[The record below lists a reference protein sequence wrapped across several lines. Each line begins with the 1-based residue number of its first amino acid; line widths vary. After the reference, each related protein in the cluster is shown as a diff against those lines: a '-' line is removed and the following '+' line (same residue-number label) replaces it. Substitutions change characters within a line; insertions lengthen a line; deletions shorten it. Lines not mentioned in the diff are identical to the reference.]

1 MPSTIKQKVIMN
13 FGTKRESSV
22 DGSFFVPSNENS
34 MFKSRKM
41 SKFVDGFN
49 LKQSIYG
56 MKVSWN
62 VLI

>member
-1 MPSTIKQKVIMN
+1 MN
-13 FGTKRESSV
+13 FGTKRIISRW
-22 DGSFFVPSNENS
+22 FFFCTSNENS

-41 SKFVDGFN
+41 SKFVDEFN

-56 MKVSWN
+56 MKALWN